1 MDVNIAALAAV
12 EHGFK
17 TFEIEAQKIVEQQGV
32 FHSKEKAL
40 SLLNHNLYQVRACGV
55 FVLGFI
61 ACKDDSVL
69 PVLKETARSDQS
81 WQVQEIVAKAFD
93 QYCKDIGYEKALPEI
108 RSWLKDKDPNV
119 CRAVTEGLR
128 IWTSRPYFKTNL
140 EVAIKLISQHKASY
154 SAYLRKSVGN
164 ALRDIGKKHMQLI
177 NKEISRWDLTDK
189 RIAFTHRYVLKK
201 AE

>member
-17 TFEIEAQKIVEQQGV
+17 TFEIEARKIVEQQGV

-61 ACKDDSVL
+61 ACKDATVL

-81 WQVQEIVAKAFD
+81 WQVQEIVAKSFD

-108 RSWLKDKDPNV
+108 LSWLKDKDPNV

-128 IWTSRPYFKTNL
+128 IWTSRPYFKTNP
-140 EVAIKLISQHKASY
+140 EVAIKLISQHKASD

-177 NKEISRWDLTDK
+177 NKEISRWNLENK
-189 RIAFTHRYVLKK
+189 KIAFTHRCVLKK
-201 AE
+201 G

>member
-1 MDVNIAALAAV
+1 M
-12 EHGFK
+12 
-17 TFEIEAQKIVEQQGV
+17 
-32 FHSKEKAL
+32 
-40 SLLNHNLYQVRACGV
+40 

-61 ACKDDSVL
+61 ACKDASVL

-128 IWTSRPYFKTNL
+128 NWTSRPYFKTNP
-140 EVAIKLISQHKASY
+140 EVAIKLISQHKASD

-201 AE
+201 ADSPDSFYEKHQ